1 MIPATPT
8 PFPTPLP
15 ADVARLAPDGI
26 DLWSL
31 APDAIQSWNVL
42 PVEIGGMVQAAI
54 VLIIVIFGIIG
65 VLMFANSLKRSGG

>member
-15 ADVARLAPDGI
+15 ANVELLAPEGI

-31 APDAIQSWNVL
+31 APDAIQSWNTL
-42 PVEIGGMVQAAI
+42 PLEIGGMVQAAI
-54 VLIIVIFGIIG
+54 VLMIVIFGVIG
-65 VLMFANSLKRSGG
+65 VLMFANSLKRR